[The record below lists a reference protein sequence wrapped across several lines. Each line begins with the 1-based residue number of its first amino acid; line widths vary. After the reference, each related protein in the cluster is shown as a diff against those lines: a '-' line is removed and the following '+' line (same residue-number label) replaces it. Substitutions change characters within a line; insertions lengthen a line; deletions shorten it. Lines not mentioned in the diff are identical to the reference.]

1 MYSIKK
7 VFRKKSNIFLIIIFT
22 LTIICLL
29 LLFKYIFVT
38 QKKVECKIYDKHIN
52 RELIVYKEVS
62 EVLNNKS
69 NANIINI
76 YSDYQELHIDS
87 ENLGTININ
96 PRNITDMP
104 QNLLGSYPK
113 KNNEIILPHYI
124 YLKTDKI
131 DLIFYLNKEIDVIL
145 NNNTNITLRVS
156 GIYDDINDF
165 NAYYNL
171 DYIEE
176 LLSMTKNNHTGNTRI
191 LVDHYKNNNNVI
203 NALDYEA
210 ELYDSSGLNEI
221 AVYTSLFNLVLILS
235 LIIILFITII
245 IFVVSNILF
254 CDTKKERLIQYAL
267 GYNNI
272 NIALYYIKYYSNI
285 LLVSFSISFIFY
297 LFMCIFNFKYNLFN
311 NTIFNE
317 LFVLNVNHCFIIPV
331 LLVLCLILIL
341 LYVFIRLRLFIN
353 FKYN

>member
-245 IFVVSNILF
+245 IFVVYSIL
-254 CDTKKERLIQYAL
+254 
-267 GYNNI
+267 
-272 NIALYYIKYYSNI
+272 
-285 LLVSFSISFIFY
+285 
-297 LFMCIFNFKYNLFN
+297 
-311 NTIFNE
+311 
-317 LFVLNVNHCFIIPV
+317 
-331 LLVLCLILIL
+331 
-341 LYVFIRLRLFIN
+341 
-353 FKYN
+353 